1 MSSTQSP
8 VETPK
13 PHWSGR
19 NLSALVSMSNVSR
32 YAASFGNS
40 TACGKS
46 HFWRHLTWCRCG
58 WSTADDSFSF
68 LSDQFNEQLISPKE
82 FVCLAGKSTLKDWK
96 RAIRLNGTMLRS
108 AHIKSY
114 MLLLDTKPTASFLF
128 SKIFFYCMLRGKFN
142 ILVKIRFITHK
153 KKFIF
158 ELDILSKKCFIK
170 RRDFLTTMMPPSWLK
185 ELQKCQQTCWQL
197 RL

>member
-13 PHWSGR
+13 PRWSGR

-108 AHIKSY
+108 AHIKSH

-128 SKIFFYCMLRGKFN
+128 RKSGLLLI
-142 ILVKIRFITHK
+142 K
-153 KKFIF
+153 KMNFD
-158 ELDILSKKCFIK
+158 LDILSKKCFIK
-170 RRDFLTTMMPPSWLK
+170 RRDFQTTMMPPSWLK
-185 ELQKCQQTCWQL
+185 ELQKCQQPCVKSWQL
-197 RL
+197 HPSKTHY